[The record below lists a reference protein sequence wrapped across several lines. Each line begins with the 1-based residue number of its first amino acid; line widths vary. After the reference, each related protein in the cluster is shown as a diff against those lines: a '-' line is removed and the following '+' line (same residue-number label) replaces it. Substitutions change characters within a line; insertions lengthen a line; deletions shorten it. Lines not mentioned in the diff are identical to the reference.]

1 MVIQWRE
8 AGYDQQVE
16 HDRDYRY
23 MIPTLQIAKEMVVI
37 QACTKKNTADSTLNF
52 AKDKKLQ
59 IIHTTFFKKIYM

>member
-1 MVIQWRE
+1 
-8 AGYDQQVE
+8 
-16 HDRDYRY
+16 

-59 IIHTTFFKKIYM
+59 IIHTTFFQKIYM